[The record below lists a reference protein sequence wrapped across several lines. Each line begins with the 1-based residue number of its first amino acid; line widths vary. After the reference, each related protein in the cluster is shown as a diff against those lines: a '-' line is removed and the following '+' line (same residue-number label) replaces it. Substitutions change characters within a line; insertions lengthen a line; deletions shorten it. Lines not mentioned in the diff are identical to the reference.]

1 LARHAVFLDRDGT
14 LVRDRGFVHRVADLE
29 LLEHAVDGLRRM
41 AALDYQLIIT
51 TNQSGIA
58 RGYFTEADAEV
69 FHRALCSRL
78 SAEGA
83 PIAAVYYCP
92 FHPTEGV
99 GRYRCDS
106 PLRKPGAG
114 MILQAAADHSL
125 DLKSSFAIGDKKS
138 DILAGQSAGCRTI
151 LLRTGAG
158 GTGEPG
164 LSASP
169 DYVADDL
176 ACAARFMERVGG
188 PSNAVPRTSARAY
201 RSSHAKPRI
210 S

>member
-1 LARHAVFLDRDGT
+1 LARPAVFLDRDGT

-29 LLEHAVDGLRRM
+29 LLEQVVEGLRRM
-41 AALDYQLIIT
+41 AALGYQLIIT

-58 RGYFTEADAEV
+58 RGYFTEADAEL

-78 SAEGA
+78 SAQGT
-83 PIAAVYYCP
+83 PIAAVYSCP

-99 GRYRCDS
+99 ARYRCDS
-106 PLRKPGAG
+106 PLRKPAAG

-125 DLKSSFAIGDKKS
+125 DLKASFAVGDKKS

-158 GTGEPG
+158 GCGEAG
-164 LSASP
+164 LSATP

-176 ACAARFMERVGG
+176 ADAAGFIERACG
-188 PSNAVPRTSARAY
+188 PSNAVPQISAPAY
-201 RSSHAKPRI
+201 LSSRVIPRI
-210 S
+210 F